1 MSAVLELSDVR
12 VVRSQVPILDGV
24 TWRVED
30 GERWVIVGPNGS
42 GKTTLLNIASGNLHP
57 TSGTA
62 TILGERLGAV
72 DVFSLRPRIG
82 FASSALASRFPPSE
96 RVIDLV
102 MTAAYAVTGRWNEQY
117 DAIDEK
123 RAARVLAEWGLAE
136 LADRSYDSL
145 SDGERKR
152 VQIARA
158 TMTDPELLLLDEPSA
173 NLDLGAR
180 EEMLSLLSGYAQSE
194 FAPAMIM
201 VTHHVE
207 EIPVGFTHVLMLSEG
222 RVMTAG
228 SIHDSLTSA
237 TLSEVFGMPLHLSFD
252 EDRYWARAIR

>member
-12 VVRSQVPILDGV
+12 VIRSHVPIIDGINWQV
-24 TWRVED
+24 NP

-42 GKTTLLNIASGNLHP
+42 GKTTLLNLASANMYP
-57 TSGTA
+57 SSGTV

-72 DVFSLRPRIG
+72 DVFGLRPRIG
-82 FASSALASRFPPSE
+82 FASSAMARRFPPTE

-102 MTAAYAVTGRWNEQY
+102 MTAAYAVTGRWKEQY
-117 DAIDEK
+117 DPIDEK
-123 RAARVLAEWGLAE
+123 RALRVLHEWGLSEMAE
-136 LADRSYDSL
+136 REYGSL

-152 VQIARA
+152 VQVARA

-180 EEMLSLLSGYAQSE
+180 EELLSLLSGYARSDA
-194 FAPAMIM
+194 APAMIL

-207 EIPVGFTHVLMLSEG
+207 EIPPGFTHVLILADG
-222 RVMTAG
+222 VIRTAG
-228 SIHDSLTSA
+228 PLLESLTSV
-237 TLSEVFGMPLHLSFD
+237 TLSDAFGMPLHLTLDD
-252 EDRYWARAIR
+252 ERYAARAIR